1 MAGSRMPNRKFVR
14 EGSVGVGMGVVSASG
29 APSCAPFMN
38 TIRSTGEGGDRQS
51 MIAFRSGVRL
61 VRQRPGSAEA
71 LLESIRWR
79 SDHSETV
86 SSGSGIK
93 PSRQARS
100 MSSAPS

>member
-1 MAGSRMPNRKFVR
+1 M
-14 EGSVGVGMGVVSASG
+14 
-29 APSCAPFMN
+29 
-38 TIRSTGEGGDRQS
+38 RSTADIGDRQS
-51 MIAFRSGVRL
+51 MIAFKYGVR
-61 VRQRPGSAEA
+61 RQRPGSAEA
-71 LLESIRWR
+71 LLDSIRWR